1 MSKNY
6 DDVKRA
12 AEAALRG
19 LIRTIYE
26 NLNDEEGDKLCME
39 LSLTLFTA
47 TLDFSLPVNDFLYAA
62 QMKSIEYQINLKE
75 SLIEAKAD
83 YDKGDI
89 NEADTF

>member
-1 MSKNY
+1 MKNY
-6 DDVKRA
+6 DEVKRA

-19 LIRTIYE
+19 LIRTIYG
-26 NLNDEEGDKLCME
+26 NLKDEEADKLCLE

-62 QMKSIEYQINLKE
+62 QMLSIEYQINLKE
-75 SLIEAKAD
+75 ALIEAKAD

>member
-1 MSKNY
+1 MKNY

-19 LIRTIYE
+19 LIRTIYG
-26 NLNDEEGDKLCME
+26 NLKDEEGDKLCLE
-39 LSLTLFTA
+39 LSLSLFTA
-47 TLDFSLPVNDFLYAA
+47 TLDFSLPVDKFYHEA
-62 QMKSIEYQINLKE
+62 QIKSIEYQLNLKDT
-75 SLIEAKAD
+75 LIEAKAD

>member
-1 MSKNY
+1 MNKNY
-6 DDVKRA
+6 DVKRA
-12 AEAALRG
+12 ADAALRG

-26 NLNDEEGDKLCME
+26 NLNDEEGDKLCLE

-47 TLDFSLPVNDFLYAA
+47 TLDFSLPVDKFYHEA
-62 QMKSIEYQINLKE
+62 QIKNIEYQLTLKDI
-75 SLIEAKAD
+75 LIEVKAD